1 MKKAIIADD
10 HVIIRKGIIH
20 ILGGC
25 SELCEIDEADDGQDL
40 LEKTRKKHYDLI
52 LLDISMPGRN
62 GIEVLKQLR
71 IEHPKIPVIILSIHS
86 EEQYAIRAIKSGA
99 AGYLT
104 KEILPDK
111 LVHAVETVLSGRK
124 YITSSIAEQ
133 LANQFDEDMA
143 KAPHERLTD
152 REYEVLCKL
161 ASGATITGIAQEL
174 YLSVKTISTYRHR
187 ILQKMNLKNNAELI
201 KYCFDNKL
209 AD

>member
-25 SELCEIDEADDGQDL
+25 NELCEIDEADDGQDL
-40 LEKTRKKHYDLI
+40 LEKTRKKNYDLI

-86 EEQYAIRAIKSGA
+86 EDQYAIRAIKSGA

-143 KAPHERLTD
+143 KAPH
-152 REYEVLCKL
+152 
-161 ASGATITGIAQEL
+161 
-174 YLSVKTISTYRHR
+174 
-187 ILQKMNLKNNAELI
+187 
-201 KYCFDNKL
+201 
-209 AD
+209 

>member
-161 ASGATITGIAQEL
+161 ASGVTITGIAQEL

>member
-10 HVIIRKGIIH
+10 HIIIRKGIIH

-25 SELCEIDEADDGQDL
+25 NELCEIDEADDGQDL
-40 LEKTRKKHYDLI
+40 LEKTREKHYDLI

-86 EEQYAIRAIKSGA
+86 EDQYAIRAIKSGA

-111 LVHAVETVLSGRK
+111 LVHAVETVLAGRK
-124 YITSSIAEQ
+124 YITSSVAEQ

-143 KAPHERLTD
+143 KSPHERLTD

>member
-25 SELCEIDEADDGQDL
+25 NELCEIDEADDGQDL
-40 LEKTRKKHYDLI
+40 LEKTRKKNYDLI

-86 EEQYAIRAIKSGA
+86 EDQYAIRAIKSGA

-133 LANQFDEDMA
+133 LANQFDENMS

-152 REYEVLCKL
+152 REYEVLCRL

-174 YLSVKTISTYRHR
+174 YLSAKTISTYRHR

>member
-25 SELCEIDEADDGQDL
+25 NELCEIDEADDGQDL
-40 LEKTRKKHYDLI
+40 LEKTRKKNYDLI

-86 EEQYAIRAIKSGA
+86 EDQYAIRAIKSGA

-133 LANQFDEDMA
+133 LANQFDENMS

-152 REYEVLCKL
+152 REYEVLCRL
-161 ASGATITGIAQEL
+161 ASGATVTGIAQEL

-187 ILQKMNLKNNAELI
+187 ILQKMNMKNNAELI